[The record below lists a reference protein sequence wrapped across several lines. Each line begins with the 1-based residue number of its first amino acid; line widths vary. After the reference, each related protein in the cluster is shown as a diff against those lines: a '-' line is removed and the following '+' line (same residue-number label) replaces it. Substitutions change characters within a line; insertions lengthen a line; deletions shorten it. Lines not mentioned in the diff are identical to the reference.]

1 MAMAVSIMPCAACKF
16 LRRRCTNS
24 CILLP
29 YFPPSEP
36 EKFVAVHKVF
46 GASNVCKMLQEV
58 PVDDREDA
66 VTSMVYEAKARL
78 RDPVYGCVGF
88 VSSLQNQLLHLQS
101 ELNAALAEAMALR
114 AQLSEVFSTVI
125 CSQASPSS
133 TSMAKPCQDHCHDQ
147 LLTEGTNHNH
157 NRNHVDTSNVMPLKS
172 CYSLQCATLSHAG
185 STSFNGVV
193 PACEWDPQQ

>member
-1 MAMAVSIMPCAACKF
+1 MAVPIMPCAACKF

-36 EKFVAVHKVF
+36 EKFVAVHK
-46 GASNVCKMLQEV
+46 EV

-78 RDPVYGCVGF
+78 RDPVYGCVAF
-88 VSSLQNQLLHLQS
+88 VSSLQSQVFHLQS

-133 TSMAKPCQDHCHDQ
+133 TSMAKACQDYCHDQ
-147 LLTEGTNHNH
+147 QLTEGTNHNH
-157 NRNHVDTSNVMPLKS
+157 NHIHVDTSNVMPLKS
-172 CYSLQCATLSHAG
+172 FYSLQCATMSHAG

>member
-1 MAMAVSIMPCAACKF
+1 MAVSIMPCAACKF

-78 RDPVYGCVGF
+78 RDPVYGCVAF
-88 VSSLQNQLLHLQS
+88 VSSLQSQVFHLQS

-125 CSQASPSS
+125 CSQASSSS
-133 TSMAKPCQDHCHDQ
+133 TSMAKPCQDYCHDQ

-157 NRNHVDTSNVMPLKS
+157 NHNHVHVNTSNVMPLKS
-172 CYSLQCATLSHAG
+172 YYSLQCATLSHTG

>member
-1 MAMAVSIMPCAACKF
+1 MAVSIMPCAACKF

-78 RDPVYGCVGF
+78 RDPVYGCVAF
-88 VSSLQNQLLHLQS
+88 VSSLQSQVFQLQS
-101 ELNAALAEAMALR
+101 ELNAALAE

-133 TSMAKPCQDHCHDQ
+133 TSMAKACQDYCHDQ
-147 LLTEGTNHNH
+147 QLTEGTNHNH
-157 NRNHVDTSNVMPLKS
+157 NHIHVDTSNVMPLKS
-172 CYSLQCATLSHAG
+172 CYSLQCATMSHAG
-185 STSFNGVV
+185 STTFNGVV